1 MSDYTPTMK
10 DVITTYIFLPFAL
23 VGAAFGDKEI
33 QQDLLYP
40 FKILTAKIQALTNY
54 LGRVL

>member
-1 MSDYTPTMK
+1 MSYHTPK
-10 DVITTYIFLPFAL
+10 VEDVIVAYVTLPISLVSAL
-23 VGAAFGDKEI
+23 LGVEEI

-40 FKILTAKIQALTNY
+40 FKILISNVSQLTNY